1 MEEKKRLTVR
11 EIREMAKNGNI
22 QELSDELWYDWFCS
36 DKALLSRTKRLVGML
51 SKVKN
56 PTILDNYTVWFKNN
70 CPWCGPLYDDIRF
83 EPLKAD
89 HTKDE
94 REGRYFVLCVNDVR
108 EKNRYMVWTERK
120 SEYEFGADT
129 TKEAFDFINNL
140 VNDFK
145 F

>member
-36 DKALLSRTKRLVGML
+36 DKALLSKTKRMVGML

-70 CPWCGPLYDDIRF
+70 CPCCGPLYDDIRF

-89 HTKDE
+89 HTK
-94 REGRYFVLCVNDVR
+94 
-108 EKNRYMVWTERK
+108 
-120 SEYEFGADT
+120 
-129 TKEAFDFINNL
+129 TKEKADILFFVSTMFVKRIVIWFGLKEKVKMNL
-140 VNDFK
+140 VQTPQK
-145 F
+145 KHLTSLTIL